1 MATHS
6 SKIMKYLRVWRKS
19 SSLTTVY
26 YTMAGLRVSRENLCG
41 AKESYATN
49 YEEFA
54 TFGEIFHE
62 DGRFRVRP
70 PEVRWR

>member
-1 MATHS
+1 
-6 SKIMKYLRVWRKS
+6 MKYLRDWHKKS
-19 SSLTTVY
+19 SLATVY
-26 YTMAGLRVSRENLCG
+26 YTIAGLRVSRENLCG
-41 AKESYATN
+41 AKESYATI

-70 PEVRWR
+70 PGIR